1 MKTEHTLI
9 INAPKK
15 YQPQMEEVREA
26 VSMLVWKKVE
36 ADKGRVEE
44 GDYEV
49 QVSDVPGGVEEETV
63 IAARRRANDAQVLLG
78 KMTIRAVKN
87 LKDKGYSNAAIAH
100 TLGINENAVRSTL
113 ERAAKS
119 RD

>member
-15 YQPQMEEVREA
+15 YQPQMEEVREV

-36 ADKGRVEE
+36 ADKNRVEA

-49 QVSDVPGGVEEETV
+49 QISDVPGGVEEETV
-63 IAARRRANDAQVLLG
+63 IAARRRANVCQNRLG
-78 KMTIRAVKN
+78 KLIITTAKN
-87 LKDKGYSNAAIAH
+87 LKDKGYSNAAIADAM
-100 TLGINENAVRSTL
+100 GIEESQVRSSI
-113 ERAAKS
+113 ERAAKRKS
-119 RD
+119 